1 MTEPSPLSPDAM
13 PGRRPWSDLT
23 ARLQA
28 GDAPVAG
35 AVVVAVVAVVA
46 GFLWYQAGVR
56 GAGEAGALPAPV
68 PTPSKAAITERPLP
82 AAPAAAEVVVHVA
95 GAVHRPGLHRLA
107 GGSRVADAL
116 AAAGGA
122 ALGADTDRLNLAAKV
137 VDGQRIAVPRRGE
150 PPPPLVDGTAAAALP
165 TGPGTTPSPA
175 AVIDLNA
182 ATQAELETLP
192 GVGPATAQ
200 RILAE
205 RERRGGFKTVQDLRR
220 VPGIG
225 ERRFAELR
233 HRVRV

>member
-1 MTEPSPLSPDAM
+1 
-13 PGRRPWSDLT
+13 
-23 ARLQA
+23 
-28 GDAPVAG
+28 
-35 AVVVAVVAVVA
+35 
-46 GFLWYQAGVR
+46 
-56 GAGEAGALPAPV
+56 
-68 PTPSKAAITERPLP
+68 
-82 AAPAAAEVVVHVA
+82 VVVHVA
-95 GAVHRPGLHRLA
+95 GAVHQPGLHRLA

-122 ALGADTDRLNLAAKV
+122 APRADTDRLNLAAKV

-150 PPPPLVDGTAAAALP
+150 PPPPLIDGTGAAALA
-165 TGPGTTPSPA
+165 TGSGTGPSPA
-175 AVIDLNA
+175 AVLDLNA

-220 VPGIG
+220 VAGIG